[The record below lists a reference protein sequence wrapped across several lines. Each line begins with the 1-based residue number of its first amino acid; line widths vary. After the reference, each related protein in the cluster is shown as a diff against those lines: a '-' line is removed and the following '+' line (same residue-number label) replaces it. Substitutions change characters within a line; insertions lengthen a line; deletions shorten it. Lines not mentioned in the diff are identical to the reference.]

1 LGNSLFYLDPLKIF
15 SYTPVLLALSDYGV
29 RHKRKIIG
37 QNGLCPV
44 RLAPVFNLQ
53 KKIFIGRSFMGRVAI
68 IGVGQSAFVRGYPGS
83 IRELAFEGFKEC
95 MADAQVSVKEIDAS
109 VICSAPEY
117 DKQRSPAGVF
127 AEYLGLTPQPTF
139 YVETLCSSSSTGVK
153 LAYSLIKSGLH
164 DVVVVL
170 GFQKMSEIS
179 SAESQERMGRGAD
192 IQWESPFGT
201 MMPAYYAMYAR
212 AHMKKYGTTPEDLAL
227 IRVKASTYGQ
237 INEKAVYR
245 KPVAL
250 DMFSDPQS
258 PMSGPVASPLRVGD
272 CCANA
277 DGSSCIILASEE
289 KAKALSKKPV
299 WILGVG
305 AASSPVNMAGRALF
319 TGLAVGEEAGK
330 QAYKMAGVS
339 PKDVDVAEVHDCFT
353 IAEMMAYENL
363 GFAKPGEGKDLI
375 KSKETYKEGIIPV
388 NVDGGL
394 LSKGHPIGATGGSQI
409 RTIVLQLRG
418 QAGDMQVKNPEIGL
432 VHNIGGVGLYGNV
445 TILGRS

>member
-1 LGNSLFYLDPLKIF
+1 
-15 SYTPVLLALSDYGV
+15 
-29 RHKRKIIG
+29 
-37 QNGLCPV
+37 
-44 RLAPVFNLQ
+44 
-53 KKIFIGRSFMGRVAI
+53 MGKVGI
-68 IGVGQSAFVRGYPGS
+68 IGVGQSAFVRGYNGS
-83 IRELAFEGFKEC
+83 IRELAFEGFKAA
-95 MADAQVSVKEIDAS
+95 MQDAQITTKEVGAS

-139 YVETLCSSSSTGVK
+139 YVETLCSSSSMGVR
-153 LAYSLIKSGLH
+153 LAYSLVKSGLH
-164 DVVVVL
+164 DVVAVI

-212 AHMKKYGTTPEDLAL
+212 GHMEKYGTTLEDLAL
-227 IRVKASTYGQ
+227 IRVKAASYGQ
-237 INEKAVYR
+237 INDKAVYR
-245 KPVAL
+245 KPVTFE
-250 DMFSDPQS
+250 MFSDPES
-258 PMSGPVASPLRVGD
+258 PMSGPVADPLRVGD

-277 DGSSCIILASEE
+277 DGSSCVIVANEE
-289 KAKALSKKPV
+289 KAKSFSKKPV
-299 WILGVG
+299 WILGLG
-305 AASSPVNMAGRALF
+305 AASTTVNLAGRDLF
-319 TGLAVGEEAGK
+319 SGLTVAQEAGN
-330 QAYKMAGVS
+330 QAFSMAGVT
-339 PKDVDVAEVHDCFT
+339 PKDIDVAEVHDCFT

-363 GFAKPGEGKDLI
+363 GFAKPGEGKELI
-375 KSKETYKEGIIPV
+375 KSKETYKEGTIPV

-418 QAGDMQVKNPEIGL
+418 EAGEMQVKDPEIGL

-445 TILGRS
+445 TIFGR

>member
-1 LGNSLFYLDPLKIF
+1 
-15 SYTPVLLALSDYGV
+15 
-29 RHKRKIIG
+29 
-37 QNGLCPV
+37 
-44 RLAPVFNLQ
+44 
-53 KKIFIGRSFMGRVAI
+53 MGKVAI

-83 IRELAFEGFKEC
+83 IRELAFEGFKDA
-95 MADAQVSVKEIDAS
+95 MRDAQISTKDIGAS

-117 DKQRSPAGVF
+117 DKQRSPAGVL
-127 AEYLGLTPQPTF
+127 AEYFGLTPQPTF
-139 YVETLCSSSSTGVK
+139 YLESLCSSSSMGLKV
-153 LAYSLIKSGLH
+153 AYALVESGLH
-164 DVVVVL
+164 DVVAVV

-212 AHMKKYGTTPEDLAL
+212 AHMAKYGTTSEDLAL
-227 IRVKASTYGQ
+227 IRVKAATYGQ

-245 KPVAL
+245 KPVTFE
-250 DMFSDPQS
+250 MFSDPKS
-258 PMSGPVASPLRVGD
+258 PMASPVASPLRVGD

-277 DGSSCIILASEE
+277 DGSSCVIVANEE
-289 KAKALSKKPV
+289 KAKAFCKKPV

-305 AASSPVNMAGRALF
+305 SASTAVNLAGRDLF
-319 TGLAVGEEAGK
+319 TGLTVAQQAGE
-330 QAYKMAGVS
+330 QAYKMAGVG
-339 PKDVDVAEVHDCFT
+339 PKDIDVAEVHDCFT

-375 KSKETYKEGIIPV
+375 RGKETYKEGSIPV

-394 LSKGHPIGATGGSQI
+394 LSKGHPIGATGGSQL

-418 QAGDMQVKNPEIGL
+418 EAGPMQVKDPEIGL

-445 TILGRS
+445 TILGR

>member
-1 LGNSLFYLDPLKIF
+1 
-15 SYTPVLLALSDYGV
+15 
-29 RHKRKIIG
+29 
-37 QNGLCPV
+37 
-44 RLAPVFNLQ
+44 
-53 KKIFIGRSFMGRVAI
+53 MGKVGI

-83 IRELAFEGFKEC
+83 IRELAFEGFKEA
-95 MADAQVSVKEIDAS
+95 MQDAQISTTDIDAS
-109 VICSAPEY
+109 IICSAPEY

-139 YVETLCSSSSTGVK
+139 YLESLCSSSSTGLKV
-153 LAYSLIKSGLH
+153 AYSLVKSGLH
-164 DVVVVL
+164 DVVAVV

-201 MMPAYYAMYAR
+201 MMPAYYAMYAN
-212 AHMKKYGTTPEDLAL
+212 AHMAKYGTTSDDLAR
-227 IRVKASTYGQ
+227 IRVKAATYGQ
-237 INEKAVYR
+237 INDKAVYR
-245 KPVAL
+245 KPVTF
-250 DMFSDPQS
+250 DMFSDPES
-258 PMSGPVASPLRVGD
+258 PISSPVASPLRVGD

-277 DGSSCIILASEE
+277 DGSSCVLVASEE
-289 KAKALSKKPV
+289 KAKALSKNPV
-299 WILGVG
+299 WILGIG
-305 AASSPVNMAGRALF
+305 ASSTAVNMAGRELF
-319 TGLAVGEEAGK
+319 TGLAVGQEAGE
-330 QAYKMAGVS
+330 QAYKMAGVTS
-339 PKDVDVAEVHDCFT
+339 KDIDVAEVHDCFT

-375 KSKETYKEGIIPV
+375 GNKETYKEGSIPV

-418 QAGDMQVKNPEIGL
+418 EAGEMQVKDPEIGL

-445 TILGRS
+445 TILGR

>member
-1 LGNSLFYLDPLKIF
+1 
-15 SYTPVLLALSDYGV
+15 
-29 RHKRKIIG
+29 
-37 QNGLCPV
+37 
-44 RLAPVFNLQ
+44 
-53 KKIFIGRSFMGRVAI
+53 MGKVGI

-83 IRELAFEGFKEC
+83 IRELAFEGFREC
-95 MADAQVSVKEIDAS
+95 MLDAHITTKDIDAS

-127 AEYLGLTPQPTF
+127 AEYFGLTPQPTF
-139 YVETLCSSSSTGVK
+139 YVESLCSSSSMGVR
-153 LAYSLIKSGLH
+153 LAYSLVKSGLH
-164 DVVVVL
+164 DLVAVV

-212 AHMKKYGTTPEDLAL
+212 AHMAKYGTTSDDLAL
-227 IRVKASTYGQ
+227 IRVKAATYGQ

-245 KPVAL
+245 KPVTFE
-250 DMFSDPQS
+250 MFSDPES
-258 PMSGPVASPLRVGD
+258 PMSNPVASPLRVGD

-277 DGSSCIILASEE
+277 DGSSCIIVAGEE
-289 KAKALSKKPV
+289 KAKALCKKPI
-299 WILGVG
+299 WILGLG
-305 AASSPVNMAGRALF
+305 AASTAVNMAGRELF
-319 TGLAVGEEAGK
+319 TGLTVGEQAGE
-330 QAYKMAGVS
+330 QAYKMAGVT
-339 PKDVDVAEVHDCFT
+339 PKDIDVAEVHDCFT

-375 KSKETYKEGIIPV
+375 KSKETYKEGSIPV

-418 QAGDMQVKNPEIGL
+418 EAGEMQVEDLEIGL

-445 TILGRS
+445 TILGR

>member
-1 LGNSLFYLDPLKIF
+1 
-15 SYTPVLLALSDYGV
+15 
-29 RHKRKIIG
+29 
-37 QNGLCPV
+37 
-44 RLAPVFNLQ
+44 
-53 KKIFIGRSFMGRVAI
+53 MGKVGI

-83 IRELAFEGFKEC
+83 IRELAFEGFK
-95 MADAQVSVKEIDAS
+95 DAMQDAGIPTKDIDAS
-109 VICSAPEY
+109 IICSAPEY

-127 AEYLGLTPQPTF
+127 AEYLGLVPQPTC
-139 YVETLCSSSSTGVK
+139 YLESLCSSSSMG
-153 LAYSLIKSGLH
+153 LRFAYSLVKSGLH
-164 DVVVVL
+164 DVVAVI

-212 AHMKKYGTTPEDLAL
+212 GHMEQYGTTLEDLAL
-227 IRVKASTYGQ
+227 IRVKAATYGQ

-245 KPVAL
+245 KPVTFE
-250 DMFSDPQS
+250 MFSDPES
-258 PMSGPVASPLRVGD
+258 PMSGPVANPLRVGD

-277 DGSSCIILASEE
+277 DGSSCVIVANEERTKAFSE
-289 KAKALSKKPV
+289 KPV
-299 WILGVG
+299 WILGLG
-305 AASSPVNMAGRALF
+305 AASTTVNLAGRDLF
-319 TGLAVGEEAGK
+319 SGLTVAQAAGEE
-330 QAYKMAGVS
+330 AYKMAGITA
-339 PKDVDVAEVHDCFT
+339 KDIDVAEVHDCFT

-363 GFAKPGEGKDLI
+363 GFAKPGEGKELI
-375 KSKETYKEGIIPV
+375 KAKETYKEGSIPV

-418 QAGDMQVKNPEIGL
+418 EAGEMQVKDPEIGL

-445 TILGRS
+445 SILGR